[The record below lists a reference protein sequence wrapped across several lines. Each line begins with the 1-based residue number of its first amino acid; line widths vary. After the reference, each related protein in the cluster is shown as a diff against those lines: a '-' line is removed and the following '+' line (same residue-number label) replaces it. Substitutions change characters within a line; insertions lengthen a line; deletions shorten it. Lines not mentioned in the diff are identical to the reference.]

1 MTTQQIAD
9 RLVELSR
16 TGKMDD
22 AYDELFADNAVGI
35 EPEGTPNSRTEGLAN
50 LYKKAEKFYE
60 MVEEIHGITVSDPL
74 VADDYFSLEMTMDAT
89 FKGVGRNKSSEICV
103 YEVADG
109 KIVSEQFFYK
119 PQQQG

>member
-22 AYDELFADNAVGI
+22 AYGELFADHAVGI
-35 EPEGTPNSRTEGLAN
+35 EPEGAPNPRTEGLAN

-74 VADDYFSLEMTMDAT
+74 VSDDYFSLEMTMDAT

-119 PQQQG
+119 PQR